1 LGCTSGTREIVV
13 EPGGREYWM
22 RVVGNL
28 HRFRSETYHIELGD
42 EGGGGGTEGVRKN
55 VGERGG
61 ESGE

>member
-1 LGCTSGTREIVV
+1 MGCTSGTREIVV

-22 RVVGNL
+22 RLVVNL

-42 EGGGGGTEGVRKN
+42 EGGEGDGGGKKN